1 MKRSMKLRLMPA
13 ISVVALALGMGPLS
27 AQVRCATTID
37 NRCVDQRVINAA
49 QNLAIQNSQ
58 QKISQTAR
66 PVAPTQDS
74 TYTKP
79 ADITRFEN
87 SQFGTGLTHL
97 P

>member
-1 MKRSMKLRLMPA
+1 MNTRLTAAVA
-13 ISVVALALGMGPLS
+13 IALLALGIAPLS

-37 NRCVDQRVINAA
+37 NRCADQRVVNAA
-49 QNLAIQNSQ
+49 QNVAIQNSQ

-66 PVAPTQDS
+66 PVAPTQDNS
-74 TYTKP
+74 YTRP
-79 ADITRFEN
+79 TDITRFEN

>member
-1 MKRSMKLRLMPA
+1 VN
-13 ISVVALALGMGPLS
+13 ISTVIGLSICALAITAQPIA
-27 AQVRCATTID
+27 AQVLCARTFD
-37 NRCVDQRVINAA
+37 NKCADQRVVNTA

-66 PVAPTQDS
+66 PVAPTQDYS
-74 TYTKP
+74 FTRPT
-79 ADITRFEN
+79 DITRFEN

>member
-1 MKRSMKLRLMPA
+1 MNTKLTVA
-13 ISVVALALGMGPLS
+13 VSIAALALGIVPLS

-37 NRCVDQRVINAA
+37 NRCVDQRVLNAA

-66 PVAPTQDS
+66 PIAPTQDGA
-74 TYTKP
+74 YTKP
-79 ADITRFEN
+79 TDITRFEN